1 MSAFLNNVEQRQI
14 WRHVRDGAQSVWS
27 KGRDRVLRFGEAR
40 FWVSKWVVTAAI
52 FVVILLMGIYL
63 LVTRNIDFDTF
74 LNYFALGLLIFVL
87 ITLFYGIIAIHDVPY
102 ELAKHRNHPHQDAI
116 HAAGWVSLFTL
127 HVLWPFLWIWAMLY
141 RPDRGW
147 GMKRVPR
154 NANHR
159 SGRNRQHR
167 EAQRARGRTRTTPE

>member
-1 MSAFLNNVEQRQI
+1 
-14 WRHVRDGAQSVWS
+14 
-27 KGRDRVLRFGEAR
+27 
-40 FWVSKWVVTAAI
+40 VVTAAI
-52 FVVILLMGIYL
+52 FIIILLTGTYL
-63 LVTRNIDFDTF
+63 LATSNIDFDTF

-102 ELAKHRNHPHQDAI
+102 ELAKHRDHPHQDAI

-147 GMKRVPR
+147 GLQQGVSPPAEG
-154 NANHR
+154 N
-159 SGRNRQHR
+159 
-167 EAQRARGRTRTTPE
+167 ARGPIWCLGKAS